1 MTPSPVTIREN
12 SLAVDA
18 LKIYEE
24 RAIDDLLVVDVRKRL
39 VGMVDIQDLPKFKIL

>member
-1 MTPSPVTIREN
+1 
-12 SLAVDA
+12 LAVDA

-24 RAIDDLLVVDVRKRL
+24 HAIDDLLVVDRSGRL